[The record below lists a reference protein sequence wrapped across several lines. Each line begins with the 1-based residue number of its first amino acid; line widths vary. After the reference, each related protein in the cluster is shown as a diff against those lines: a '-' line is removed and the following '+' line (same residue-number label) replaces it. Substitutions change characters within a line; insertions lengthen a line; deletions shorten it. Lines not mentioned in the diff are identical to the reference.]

1 MKNHYRWSHPY
12 AWLIDTSKYW
22 DKERLLYE
30 LQRLAIQHDSDTL
43 QNLYQS
49 EMDEDGYF
57 EPLIP
62 VQTGE

>member
-12 AWLIDTSKYW
+12 AWLIDASKYW